1 MMTDETP
8 DRRSRTA
15 ISAETFVEER
25 SGRWYVG
32 IAVLFDDG
40 VVRKEIN
47 SYRSEREAEIA
58 ARYIKRAANVPG
70 LRPAPEFGLRPNI
83 ADDESETPKGSDA

>member
-1 MMTDETP
+1 MMTEHHHHQE
-8 DRRSRTA
+8 A
-15 ISAETFVEER
+15 ASAETFVEER

-47 SYRSEREAEIA
+47 SYRSQREAEIA
-58 ARYIKRAANVPG
+58 ARYIRRSANRNLRQTWGPDVVGVHPEDPPG
-70 LRPAPEFGLRPNI
+70 EET
-83 ADDESETPKGSDA
+83 ESE